1 MKIHFWMHNPRNV
14 SKKPHAF
21 AIGEVSRIETIVINA
36 SNNYIKIEGV
46 LFSSKSELTAIA
58 INDGFR
64 NWQEMKEFF
73 PRNVTFL
80 QVTFHRK
87 IWRMLIKDYILEFV
101 LEVIVLKWRDLIWEV
116 RELSHNQNSILR
128 KEVSN

>member
-1 MKIHFWMHNPRNV
+1 MILTFSQERFEEKILEGVKTHTIRHDIKNRWKNGMKIHFWMHNPRNV

-73 PRNVTFL
+73 PTKFYGKLIVFCNVK
-80 QVTFHRK
+80 K
-87 IWRMLIKDYILEFV
+87 I
-101 LEVIVLKWRDLIWEV
+101 
-116 RELSHNQNSILR
+116 
-128 KEVSN
+128 